1 MSQASGNGDCE
12 ERTDAGLPRRHVL
25 RTTGAGAGA
34 RAGAGALGVGLPG

>member
-34 RAGAGALGVGLPG
+34 GAGALGVGLPG